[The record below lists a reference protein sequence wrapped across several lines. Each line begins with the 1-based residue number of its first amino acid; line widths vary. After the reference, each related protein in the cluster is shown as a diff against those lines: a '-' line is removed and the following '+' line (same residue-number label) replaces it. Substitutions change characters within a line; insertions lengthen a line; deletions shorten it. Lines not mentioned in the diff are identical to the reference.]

1 MVNLSKRKKE
11 IKTMKTEKLK
21 YVYGTKTN
29 KWYLVD
35 KTDRDFKYGIS
46 KSEFKKIGED
56 SAKHKYLSATLI

>member
-1 MVNLSKRKKE
+1 
-11 IKTMKTEKLK
+11 MKTEKLK